1 MLVYFV
7 FFHYLLIRTSGNF
20 ENIETPKD
28 SEYDSIAENDGDL
41 NLNRSS
47 DHVNHFNSEPLEPQ
61 TETIS
66 QKRQSPSVAAR
77 QSKRHVPQ
85 TNAFQSQLLDLLKEP
100 ELNILQ
106 DPDNMMLLSFSP
118 KYKKLNEDQK
128 IDFQMQMLQFFKNIN
143 RPMPPLFN
151 QPIIQELEQRP
162 LYRPP
167 ISANNQATQ
176 SYSLPDPYSQF
187 ITHSQNSYQPL

>member
-1 MLVYFV
+1 LYFLIIL
-7 FFHYLLIRTSGNF
+7 LLIRTSGNF

-28 SEYDSIAENDGDL
+28 LDYDSIAENDSDS
-41 NLNRSS
+41 NLNISN
-47 DHVNHFNSEPLEPQ
+47 DHVNDFNSEPLEPQ
-61 TETIS
+61 TESIS
-66 QKRQSPSVAAR
+66 QKRQSPFTAAR
-77 QSKRHVPQ
+77 QTKRNVPQ

-100 ELNILQ
+100 EVNILQ

-118 KYKKLNEDQK
+118 KYKKLNEDRE
-128 IDFQMQMLQFFKNIN
+128 IDFQMHMLQFFKNIN

-167 ISANNQATQ
+167 ISVNNQTTQ
-176 SYSLPDPYSQF
+176 SYSLADPYSQF
-187 ITHSQNSYQPL
+187 LTRSQNSYQPL

>member
-1 MLVYFV
+1 M
-7 FFHYLLIRTSGNF
+7 
-20 ENIETPKD
+20 
-28 SEYDSIAENDGDL
+28 EYDSIAENDSDL
-41 NLNRSS
+41 NLNISS
-47 DHVNHFNSEPLEPQ
+47 DHVNDFNSEPLEPQ
-61 TETIS
+61 TEPIS
-66 QKRQSPSVAAR
+66 PKQRSHSAISVAR
-77 QSKRHVPQ
+77 QSKRNVPQ

-143 RPMPPLFN
+143 RPIPPLFN

-167 ISANNQATQ
+167 ISANNQTTQ
-176 SYSLPDPYSQF
+176 SYSLADPYSQF
-187 ITHSQNSYQPL
+187 LTQSQNSYQPL